1 MVSFGRSPKDRR
13 PFQLHGCR
21 SYRRHRREKWV
32 IPNSWDTHNQINRKV
47 RWLAL
52 KSLSFFNFQS
62 IYLSFSVSVTNANG
76 VVLSFFRFQFARSQV
91 PFGGYSFVLVFHSS
105 SMFFRVGRT
114 LPGTTFPIVCLCLLY
129 ECYISFFSL
138 SLSPFLCLPS
148 ASNSRSALVVCRVS
162 WFAAAAEARS
172 TRSSWFRPILFIE
185 EKQILLAFAVSC
197 KKKKNT
203 AAVCVC
209 VQWSLG
215 TKK

>member
-1 MVSFGRSPKDRR
+1 M
-13 PFQLHGCR
+13 
-21 SYRRHRREKWV
+21 
-32 IPNSWDTHNQINRKV
+32 
-47 RWLAL
+47 AL
-52 KSLSFFNFQS
+52 KSLSFFLTFNPS
-62 IYLSFSVSVTNANG
+62 ISLSLSVTNAKAFAV
-76 VVLSFFRFQFARSQV
+76 VVLSLFRFQFAPSRV

-138 SLSPFLCLPS
+138 SLSFYVYRLPQT
-148 ASNSRSALVVCRVS
+148 AGPHWWCRVS

-185 EKQILLAFAVSC
+185 EKQILLFAVSC
-197 KKKKNT
+197 KKKTNT

-209 VQWSLG
+209 VQ
-215 TKK
+215 